1 MHVKISKEITKRREA
16 EYVTSKLVEHEKK
29 RNKKI
34 NSKKVKKKQKMAVQ
48 IESQN
53 WNSRKKKCTSVITLE
68 YKCTKY
74 SNSKTRTIR
83 LDEQTKCIFMLFTN
97 DISKKHKYTKRLKN
111 MNGKRNTS

>member
-1 MHVKISKEITKRREA
+1 
-16 EYVTSKLVEHEKK
+16 
-29 RNKKI
+29 
-34 NSKKVKKKQKMAVQ
+34 MAVQ

-53 WNSRKKKCTSVITLE
+53 WNSRKNIDICTSVITLK

-83 LDEQTKCIFMLFTN
+83 LDEQTKSIFMLFMN
-97 DISKKHKYTKRLKN
+97 DISKKHKYTKRWKN